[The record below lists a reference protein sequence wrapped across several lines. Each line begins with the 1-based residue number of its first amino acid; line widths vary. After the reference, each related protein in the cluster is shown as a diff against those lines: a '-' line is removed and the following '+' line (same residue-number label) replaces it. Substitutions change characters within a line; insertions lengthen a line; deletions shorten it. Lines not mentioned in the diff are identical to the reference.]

1 MRISPTFTAMV
12 TTGLLVSSSVLAQQS
27 QQNPQVQPGQMMS
40 MGDMTKGCREHCEAM
55 TKSMDQM
62 AKTIAE
68 ARQSND
74 PAKMRAAL
82 DQAQKP
88 LGEMQEHMK
97 MCMSMMTM
105 MQNMQQ
111 KMGEQQKPRR

>member
-1 MRISPTFTAMV
+1 MKTSVTFAAAV
-12 TTGLLVSSSVLAQQS
+12 GAALLLSFSVIAQQPPPK
-27 QQNPQVQPGQMMS
+27 QQQPGQMMS
-40 MGDMTKGCREHCEAM
+40 MGNMMKGCREHCEATTKSIDQM
-55 TKSMDQM
+55 TKTM
-62 AKTIAE
+62 AE

-97 MCMSMMTM
+97 MCMNMMTM

-111 KMGEQQKPRR
+111 MMGGQQKPPR